1 MQRVG
6 MNQHRLNQ
14 DELLRIS
21 RAISDTTRYA
31 LLEKIYFD
39 QQITVGELCAESTVS
54 AATVAHHIKIL
65 NDAGLIQVRRQGRY
79 RLLVAQGNTWETY
92 LDCLANLG
100 KAALTVMLLLEI
112 CTAEDYS
119 RGPVEPTRPQLN
131 LFPNR
136 ALRHGIA
143 KLES

>member
-14 DELLRIS
+14 DGLLRIS

-39 QQITVGELCAESTVS
+39 QEITVGELCAESTVS
-54 AATVAHHIKIL
+54 AAAVAHHRKIL
-65 NDAGLIQVRRQGRY
+65 KDAGLIQVRRQGRY

-100 KAALTVMLLLEI
+100 KAA
-112 CTAEDYS
+112 
-119 RGPVEPTRPQLN
+119 PVSATDL
-131 LFPNR
+131 
-136 ALRHGIA
+136 
-143 KLES
+143 

>member
-6 MNQHRLNQ
+6 RNQHQLNQ

-21 RAISDTTRYA
+21 KAISDTTRYA
-31 LLEKIYFD
+31 LLDKIYFD

-100 KAALTVMLLLEI
+100 KAA
-112 CTAEDYS
+112 
-119 RGPVEPTRPQLN
+119 PVSATDL
-131 LFPNR
+131 
-136 ALRHGIA
+136 
-143 KLES
+143 

>member
-1 MQRVG
+1 MQRVA
-6 MNQHRLNQ
+6 MNQRQLNQ

-31 LLEKIYFD
+31 LLGKIYFD

-65 NDAGLIQVRRQGRY
+65 KDAGLIYVRRQGRY
-79 RLLVAQGNTWETY
+79 RLLVARGNTWETY

-100 KAALTVMLLLEI
+100 KPASISATDL
-112 CTAEDYS
+112 
-119 RGPVEPTRPQLN
+119 
-131 LFPNR
+131 
-136 ALRHGIA
+136 
-143 KLES
+143 

>member
-39 QQITVGELCAESTVS
+39 QEITVGELCAESTVS

-100 KAALTVMLLLEI
+100 KAA
-112 CTAEDYS
+112 
-119 RGPVEPTRPQLN
+119 PVSAADL
-131 LFPNR
+131 
-136 ALRHGIA
+136 
-143 KLES
+143 

>member
-39 QQITVGELCAESTVS
+39 QEITVGELCAESSVS

-65 NDAGLIQVRRQGRY
+65 NDASLIQVRRRERY

-100 KAALTVMLLLEI
+100 KAA
-112 CTAEDYS
+112 
-119 RGPVEPTRPQLN
+119 PVSAADL
-131 LFPNR
+131 
-136 ALRHGIA
+136 
-143 KLES
+143 

>member
-6 MNQHRLNQ
+6 MNQHQLNQ

-39 QQITVGELCAESTVS
+39 QPITVGELCAESTVS

-100 KAALTVMLLLEI
+100 RAAPLSATDL
-112 CTAEDYS
+112 
-119 RGPVEPTRPQLN
+119 
-131 LFPNR
+131 
-136 ALRHGIA
+136 
-143 KLES
+143 

>member
-6 MNQHRLNQ
+6 MSHHQLNQ

-31 LLEKIYFD
+31 LLGKIYFD

-65 NDAGLIQVRRQGRY
+65 KDAGLIQVRRQGRY
-79 RLLVAQGNTWETY
+79 RLLVARGNTWETY
-92 LDCLANLG
+92 LDCLASLG
-100 KAALTVMLLLEI
+100 KPASISATDL
-112 CTAEDYS
+112 
-119 RGPVEPTRPQLN
+119 
-131 LFPNR
+131 
-136 ALRHGIA
+136 
-143 KLES
+143 

>member
-39 QQITVGELCAESTVS
+39 QQITVGQLCAESTVS

-65 NDAGLIQVRRQGRY
+65 NEAGLIQVRRQGRY

-92 LDCLANLG
+92 LDCLANIG
-100 KAALTVMLLLEI
+100 KAA
-112 CTAEDYS
+112 
-119 RGPVEPTRPQLN
+119 PVSAAGL
-131 LFPNR
+131 
-136 ALRHGIA
+136 
-143 KLES
+143 

>member
-6 MNQHRLNQ
+6 MNQHQLNQ

-39 QQITVGELCAESTVS
+39 QEITVGELCAESTVS
-54 AATVAHHIKIL
+54 AATVAHHIMIL

-79 RLLVAQGNTWETY
+79 RLLVALGNTWETY

-100 KAALTVMLLLEI
+100 KAA
-112 CTAEDYS
+112 
-119 RGPVEPTRPQLN
+119 PVSATDL
-131 LFPNR
+131 
-136 ALRHGIA
+136 
-143 KLES
+143 

>member
-1 MQRVG
+1 

-39 QQITVGELCAESTVS
+39 QEITVGELCAESSVS
-54 AATVAHHIKIL
+54 VATVAHHIKIL
-65 NDAGLIQVRRQGRY
+65 NDASLIQVRRQGRY

-100 KAALTVMLLLEI
+100 KAA
-112 CTAEDYS
+112 
-119 RGPVEPTRPQLN
+119 PVSAADL
-131 LFPNR
+131 
-136 ALRHGIA
+136 
-143 KLES
+143 

>member
-6 MNQHRLNQ
+6 MNQHQLNQ

-79 RLLVAQGNTWETY
+79 RLLVAQGNTWEMY

-100 KAALTVMLLLEI
+100 KAA
-112 CTAEDYS
+112 
-119 RGPVEPTRPQLN
+119 PVSATDL
-131 LFPNR
+131 
-136 ALRHGIA
+136 
-143 KLES
+143 

>member
-39 QQITVGELCAESTVS
+39 QEITVGELCAESSVS

-65 NDAGLIQVRRQGRY
+65 NDASLIQVRRQGRY

-100 KAALTVMLLLEI
+100 KAA
-112 CTAEDYS
+112 
-119 RGPVEPTRPQLN
+119 PVSAVDL
-131 LFPNR
+131 
-136 ALRHGIA
+136 
-143 KLES
+143 

>member
-6 MNQHRLNQ
+6 MNQHQLNQ

-65 NDAGLIQVRRQGRY
+65 NEAGLIQVRRQGRY

-100 KAALTVMLLLEI
+100 KAA
-112 CTAEDYS
+112 
-119 RGPVEPTRPQLN
+119 PVSATQIDERRCSSDNHAVQRDNP
-131 LFPNR
+131 
-136 ALRHGIA
+136 
-143 KLES
+143 

>member
-39 QQITVGELCAESTVS
+39 QEITVGELCAESSVS
-54 AATVAHHIKIL
+54 VATVAHHIKIL
-65 NDAGLIQVRRQGRY
+65 NDASLIQVRRQGRY

-100 KAALTVMLLLEI
+100 KAA
-112 CTAEDYS
+112 
-119 RGPVEPTRPQLN
+119 PVSAADL
-131 LFPNR
+131 
-136 ALRHGIA
+136 
-143 KLES
+143 

>member
-39 QQITVGELCAESTVS
+39 QEITVGELCAESSVS

-65 NDAGLIQVRRQGRY
+65 NDASLIQVRRRGRY

-100 KAALTVMLLLEI
+100 KAA
-112 CTAEDYS
+112 
-119 RGPVEPTRPQLN
+119 PVSAADL
-131 LFPNR
+131 
-136 ALRHGIA
+136 
-143 KLES
+143 

>member
-39 QQITVGELCAESTVS
+39 QEITVGELCAESSVS
-54 AATVAHHIKIL
+54 ATTVAHHIKIL

-79 RLLVAQGNTWETY
+79 RLLVA
-92 LDCLANLG
+92 
-100 KAALTVMLLLEI
+100 
-112 CTAEDYS
+112 
-119 RGPVEPTRPQLN
+119 
-131 LFPNR
+131 
-136 ALRHGIA
+136 
-143 KLES
+143 